1 MKERR
6 RGVYVTS
13 VSMNTECAK
22 IKANKFLN
30 NFVYFSQFALR
41 REMKLGN
48 INSKSICLLNH
59 NIQVFRLP
67 FGVGDLVNK
76 DTRDIDQICSPLC

>member
-1 MKERR
+1 MKEMR
-6 RGVYVTS
+6 RGMYVTT

-30 NFVYFSQFALR
+30 NLVHFSQFALR
-41 REMKLGN
+41 REMILGN

-67 FGVGDLVNK
+67 FGVGDSVSK
-76 DTRDIDQICSPLC
+76 DTRDQIYSPLC